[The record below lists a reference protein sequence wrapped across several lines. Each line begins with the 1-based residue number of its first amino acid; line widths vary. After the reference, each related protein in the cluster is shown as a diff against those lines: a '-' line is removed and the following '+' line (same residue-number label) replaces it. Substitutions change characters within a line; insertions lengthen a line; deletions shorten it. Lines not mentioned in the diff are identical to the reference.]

1 MKQNYEKKL
10 VLVILAGALLRIIA
24 IIFFGDEEVA
34 NEWGIILKNLEQNQ
48 ILSVRSING
57 VPVPNIFMPPL
68 YPLFLYAI
76 KLGFNE
82 TIIFLNAVFAIQLFL
97 SLISIYLVYKI
108 LRELFDD
115 RISFLGSSIY
125 AIFPINVLAASQI
138 SSISLQMFLIN
149 IFLLAFIKLFKNPN
163 FLNIFT
169 FSLPSALLILLR
181 GEFFVFVLFSLIYLL
196 IKHNC
201 FQKVLVSIILIIV
214 LVSPYLHRNY
224 NIFGEL
230 VITKSFGY
238 NLLKGNHPQ
247 TFVEGT
253 GMFGTVERVI
263 PKTSK
268 KLAELY
274 ALGPIEKHD
283 LLKDKILLDQ
293 AIEFIKE
300 NPSKYIKLYFE
311 KFLSFLFFDINSTYP
326 NYYSIFHL
334 LPKIFLSI
342 TTILGIIMTLSFNK
356 NIINYFSLFY
366 LANIG
371 LFSFF
376 FILPRYSLFLL
387 TIQIILSSY
396 FLERMIKKFK
406 SNIK

>member
-1 MKQNYEKKL
+1 
-10 VLVILAGALLRIIA
+10 
-24 IIFFGDEEVA
+24 
-34 NEWGIILKNLEQNQ
+34 
-48 ILSVRSING
+48 
-57 VPVPNIFMPPL
+57 
-68 YPLFLYAI
+68 
-76 KLGFNE
+76 
-82 TIIFLNAVFAIQLFL
+82 
-97 SLISIYLVYKI
+97 
-108 LRELFDD
+108 
-115 RISFLGSSIY
+115 
-125 AIFPINVLAASQI
+125 
-138 SSISLQMFLIN
+138 
-149 IFLLAFIKLFKNPN
+149 
-163 FLNIFT
+163 
-169 FSLPSALLILLR
+169 
-181 GEFFVFVLFSLIYLL
+181 
-196 IKHNC
+196 
-201 FQKVLVSIILIIV
+201 
-214 LVSPYLHRNY
+214 
-224 NIFGEL
+224 
-230 VITKSFGY
+230 
-238 NLLKGNHPQ
+238 
-247 TFVEGT
+247 
-253 GMFGTVERVI
+253 MFGAVERVI

-268 KLAELY
+268 KLAKLY

-300 NPSKYIKLYFE
+300 NPSKYIKLYFH
-311 KFLSFLFFDINSTYP
+311 KFLSFLFFDVNSTYP